1 MQSEVTLQGLQ
12 PYLSFIGSFIQ
23 FGSSLLL
30 IALFLLL
37 RRYAR
42 RRRYFQTWSYAWI
55 ALSVALFAVMVRYN
69 ILPALPG
76 SDGIVPLD
84 SLFRVKLLYF
94 LYQFAKIGFY
104 GLLIA
109 GTLRYVRS
117 APRFPSQVGF
127 LAFTAL
133 YAAFAVWRSGD
144 LNGVVMWQ
152 TPIAVGALGYAAYLM
167 GTLPKSRHSLG
178 SVLSSYCFGF
188 GALVWTLYVLGF
200 GLGTNSD
207 ANPLIGIIYYNTYL
221 DLAWHLSLGFSMVVL
236 LMEDVKHEVD
246 AAHAEL
252 AVAHDNLRR
261 ASFYD
266 SVTGSLNRQAFAE
279 GLGLEAARAGFGAV
293 MVLDM
298 DNLKNINDE
307 HGHAAGD
314 SMLRYLVEVLRS
326 QLRASDKLYRWGGD
340 EFLLVFPGADAP
352 HVARRLRSELTGVP
366 SLRLA
371 NDSEVQLSVSIGAA
385 AFKSAEELMA
395 AIEAADRAMYADKV
409 SRKRMLEPVVPQSA

>member
-1 MQSEVTLQGLQ
+1 MQSEVTLHGLQ
-12 PYLSFIGSFIQ
+12 PYLSFLGSFIQ

-30 IALFLLL
+30 IALFLML

-42 RRRYFQTWSYAWI
+42 RRSYFQTWAYAWI
-55 ALSVALFAVMVRYN
+55 ALSVALFAVMLRYN

-76 SDGIVPLD
+76 SDGVVPLD

-117 APRFPSQVGF
+117 APQFPSQIGF
-127 LAFTAL
+127 IAFTTL
-133 YAAFAVWRSGD
+133 YAAFSVWQSRD

-152 TPIAVGALGYAAYLM
+152 TPIAVVSLAYASYLM

-178 SVLSSYCFGF
+178 SVLSAYCLGF
-188 GALVWTLYVLGF
+188 GAVIWALYVLGF
-200 GLGTNSD
+200 GMGTSSD
-207 ANPLIGIIYYNTYL
+207 ANPLIGIIHYNTYL
-221 DLAWHLSLGFSMVVL
+221 DLAWHLSLGFAMVVL

-293 MVLDM
+293 MMLDM
-298 DNLKNINDE
+298 DNLKDINDE

-340 EFLLVFPGADAP
+340 EFLLVFPGADAQ
-352 HVARRLRSELTGVP
+352 HVARRIRTELTAVQ

-371 NDSEVQLSVSIGAA
+371 NDSEVRLCVSIGAA
-385 AFKSAEELMA
+385 AYKSAEDLVA
-395 AIEAADRAMYADKV
+395 AIEIADRAMYADKG
-409 SRKRMLEPVVPQSA
+409 SRKRALEPAIPQSA